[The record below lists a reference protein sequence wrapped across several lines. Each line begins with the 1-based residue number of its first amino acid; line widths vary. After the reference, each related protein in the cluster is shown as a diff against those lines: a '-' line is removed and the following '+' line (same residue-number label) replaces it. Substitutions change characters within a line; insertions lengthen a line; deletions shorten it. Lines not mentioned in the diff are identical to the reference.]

1 MVWIFAFLSWTYII
15 PSTAI
20 FHNTLYFEAK
30 RQITETWCQRSTRYL
45 KSLLHYHLVAVLL
58 CLCHTKPYIILE
70 TLRRGAGLLQR
81 NNKQS
86 RDPRATPSVASRWEM
101 CMSRWGGGHWI
112 TGFYIE
118 ITGSQRCCPLCFHQF
133 SSKTSWANRDLR
145 GWSRWGSSRTS
156 LRTAPLRIY
165 LGKADRKLMGG

>member
-1 MVWIFAFLSWTYII
+1 MVWIFAFFSWTYII
-15 PSTAI
+15 PPTAI

-45 KSLLHYHLVAVLL
+45 KSLLHYYLVAVLL

-86 RDPRATPSVASRWEM
+86 QSYTLCGIEMGNVHEQMRRRTLNYWLLHRDHRKSAMLPSLLSSVLKQNQLSKQ
-101 CMSRWGGGHWI
+101 GL
-112 TGFYIE
+112 TGVK
-118 ITGSQRCCPLCFHQF
+118 SM
-133 SSKTSWANRDLR
+133 
-145 GWSRWGSSRTS
+145 
-156 LRTAPLRIY
+156 
-165 LGKADRKLMGG
+165 GK